1 MDIKTS
7 NDSPTLICDNIF
19 IGNMTNA
26 NDKDSLKKLG
36 ITHILICGSY
46 LDAYFPSVII
56 YII

>member
-7 NDSPTLICDNIF
+7 IDNPTLITDNIY

-26 NDKDSLKKLG
+26 SDKDSLKSLG

-46 LDAYFPSVII
+46 LEAYFPSV
-56 YII
+56 